1 MFSFSLRQRMTT
13 TTRALQIS
21 VLLAA
26 IASAG
31 CATVAPYDRGTLART
46 DMQLERNG
54 DAAAGQQHA
63 DAYREGSA
71 GGTGASGG
79 GCGCN

>member
-1 MFSFSLRQRMTT
+1 MFPCSKRRSPVSIVTF
-13 TTRALQIS
+13 ALA
-21 VLLAA
+21 VAGLT
-26 IASAG
+26 G
-31 CATVAPYDRGTLART
+31 CATVAPYERGTLART
-46 DMQLERNG
+46 DMQLERNS

>member
-1 MFSFSLRQRMTT
+1 MYASRKPSAARSARWCVTILLSL
-13 TTRALQIS
+13 
-21 VLLAA
+21 

-31 CATVAPYDRGTLART
+31 CATVAPYERGTLART

-63 DAYREGSA
+63 DAYREGSVGA
-71 GGTGASGG
+71 TGASGG

>member
-1 MFSFSLRQRMTT
+1 MFSLRQPMTAT
-13 TTRALQIS
+13 YRAWRIS
-21 VLLAA
+21 FLLVA